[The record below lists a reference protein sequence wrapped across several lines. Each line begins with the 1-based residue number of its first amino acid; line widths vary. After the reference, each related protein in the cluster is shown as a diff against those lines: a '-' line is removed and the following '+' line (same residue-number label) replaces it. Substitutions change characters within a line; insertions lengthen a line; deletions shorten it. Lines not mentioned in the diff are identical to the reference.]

1 MIFIA
6 VKFTAR
12 PERADEWLDIVGD
25 FTASTRAEPGNL
37 WFEWSRSV
45 ANPDQYVLLEAFRD
59 GEAGSAHVNSEHFK
73 KAMAELPY
81 AIATKP
87 EIINVEV
94 PGSSWSEMAELT
106 PMSR

>member
-6 VKFTAR
+6 VRFTVL
-12 PERADEWLDIVGD
+12 PERSEEWLDIVGD
-25 FTASTRAEPGNL
+25 FTAGTRAEPGNL

-45 ANPDQYVLLEAFRD
+45 DNPNQFVLLEAFQD
-59 GEAGSAHVNSEHFK
+59 SEAGSAHVSSAHFT

-94 PGSSWSEMAELT
+94 PGSSWRRW
-106 PMSR
+106 PN